1 MTLSTQ
7 NEYVFSYKQSRRR
20 EDDLAIVNAGLR
32 VVVVPRKDNGEINE
46 VQWKISDCT
55 LAYGGMSKTTVMAS
69 NTQKAL
75 IGR

>member
-1 MTLSTQ
+1 M
-7 NEYVFSYKQSRRR
+7 SYKQSRRR

-32 VVVVPRKDNGEINE
+32 VLMKPIQENAHKAWRVEGCR
-46 VQWKISDCT
+46 
-55 LAYGGMSKTTVMAS
+55 LAYGGMSYKTVMAT